1 MFGLIATATTTVM
14 APFITVTIQ
23 LMIAFVILIWLSLS
37 LIFAMTKIIDFLLG
51 QPFLGWILTGNINS
65 INNIEFITKQG
76 MFSFTAPIMIFLYVG
91 IVISLFLWLIY
102 FICFLIPFSN
112 VGSLKVRG
120 IGIFTIVT
128 ATFWIPFIYSLLTIT
143 TNGLMLGLY
152 ALFKQKKQIEQKWDL
167 NLLKQATINNL
178 FSLKELFSQIEIKQI
193 NPSDPKIEEL
203 INLNFGTSE
212 KLNFLSFIDLWNA
225 NFISGKINVKSIDSL
240 INTLKSVDVEKF
252 SNLALEQQTFLMDF
266 SSVFASMS
274 QMKNYYN
281 GFVNS
286 ISLSQLKEFNLLFLD
301 SKILDLNSSFIPMDI
316 LKWNSLDKEQNT
328 INNFLTLL
336 IYNKNYLDI
345 SFSQTIVNVLYS
357 LSLGKNTIFVP
368 GWDSLSITGFN
379 IFWLIPLEIKTPF
392 LNINIFLFYNIKM
405 LVVGGIINSILLPS
419 IFVFGLILVQRFVY
433 LTFWPLMALFSLA
446 RTGQGDAQFIKK
458 KFSEL
463 FYKFINLIAFGI
475 MWNFISI
482 ITILIFEQISK
493 LNIFENEK
501 WILEVLSIFILIGI
515 IISSLT
521 LAKTF
526 LSELEQD
533 RSIINVGASEINAS
547 KNQLEKSVKQTSYK
561 TKNSIKK
568 AKNNFNNNES
578 VKNFKSGFNS
588 AQGQGFKAQFIAGKM
603 ALKK

>member
-65 INNIEFITKQG
+65 VNNIEFITKQG

>member
-152 ALFKQKKQIEQKWDL
+152 VLFKQKKQIEQKWDL